1 MTIKSPTRKTVDF
14 IKNSKNPQHPLVCL
28 TAYSTPMAKLL
39 DPHCDLLLVGD
50 SLGMAL
56 YGMDD
61 TLGVSLEMMINHG
74 KAVMRGAQNAC
85 VMIDMPYGTYET
97 SPDQALENAKKIMH
111 ETGCDALKLE
121 GGADMEQT
129 ISALND
135 EGIPVMAHI
144 GLKPQSVKKEGG
156 YRVKGKTAQDIENL
170 LNDATAVERA
180 GAFAILVE
188 GTIENVAAQI
198 TKSVTIPTIGI
209 GASVEC
215 DGQILVTED
224 MLGLITEHRP
234 KFAKLY
240 VDLAAQIKTAAEQY
254 ANDVRNK
261 SFPSAEY
268 TYQTKV
274 KR

>member
-121 GGADMEQT
+121 GGADMAQT

-156 YRVKGKTAQDIENL
+156 YRVKGKTVQDIENL

-240 VDLAAQIKTAAEQY
+240 VDLAAQIKTAAAQY

>member
-1 MTIKSPTRKTVDF
+1 
-14 IKNSKNPQHPLVCL
+14 
-28 TAYSTPMAKLL
+28 MAKLL

-111 ETGCDALKLE
+111 ETSCDALKLE
-121 GGADMEQT
+121 GGADMAQT
-129 ISALND
+129 ISTLND

-170 LNDATAVERA
+170 LNDAKAVERA

-240 VDLAAQIKTAAEQY
+240 VDLAAQINTAAEQY